1 MLLVAATGCSFQAK
15 SAQVAR
21 VDAAVGGE
29 PSIGV
34 AKDAA
39 SDARAIDA
47 PPDAFVYRDARVVTG
62 SLSVTSAAVPS
73 GDTDLT
79 AEGTLDWAHWGHA
92 SATDFDHESGANL
105 ISDVTVTNGA
115 TRYQIANVT
124 ATASWSDGT
133 PHAAVT
139 NTGTGTGA
147 TQGAGLRFTVPA
159 GTTPHTLRVYVGNK
173 ASAERL
179 DLTLSDHSAGDYSAT
194 LNAAATAVHEVY
206 TITYNAASDGQTLT
220 VTWTDTADSTGG
232 FEMLMSATLQ

>member
-21 VDAAVGGE
+21 VDGAVGGE
-29 PSIGV
+29 SPLGE
-34 AKDAA
+34 DAA
-39 SDARAIDA
+39 TDARAIDA
-47 PPDAFVYRDARVVTG
+47 PPDAFVFRDARVVTG
-62 SLSVTSAAVPS
+62 SLTVASASVPN
-73 GDTDLT
+73 GDTNLT

-92 SATDFDHESGANL
+92 SATDFDHRNGANM

-115 TRYQIANVT
+115 QRFQVANIT
-124 ATASWSDGT
+124 ATASWNDGT
-133 PHAAVT
+133 PHATAT
-139 NTGTGTGA
+139 ATGTGTGT

-179 DLTLSDHSAGDYSAT
+179 DVSLSDQSAGDYSAT

-206 TITYNAASDGQTLT
+206 TITYNAASDNQTLT
-220 VTWTDTADSTGG
+220 VTWTDTNDAMGG
-232 FEMLMSATLQ
+232 FEMLLSATLQ